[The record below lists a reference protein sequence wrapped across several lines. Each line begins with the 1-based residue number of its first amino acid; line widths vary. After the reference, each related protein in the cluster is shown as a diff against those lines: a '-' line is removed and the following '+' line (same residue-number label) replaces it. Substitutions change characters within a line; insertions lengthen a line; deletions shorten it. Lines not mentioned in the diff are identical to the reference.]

1 MIFLLSLSKKNELQ
15 KLLLITIV
23 CTGFTILVSTIL
35 GKEIVKSV
43 TDVMYIITTA
53 AFVILSTILV
63 LRFKKTGDH
72 GKAGLFLLGTSVS
85 WFLGETT
92 WTIYELVYNKNPFP
106 SIADVFYIAGYPL
119 MLGFL
124 MYYLKPVRKA
134 ITRKMML
141 SAIMISVAM
150 AIPSIYMAYSPEP
163 DVTVFENVLA
173 TSYPILDSIIFIPAI
188 IGIALF
194 FRGEV
199 NFTWSLMC
207 IGILC
212 FAIGDIGFQ
221 YATFT
226 DTYYTGHPAD
236 IVLMWSYILFSF
248 GVYDHVRIFRKSGH
262 ESKNKQLDS
271 WR

>member
-1 MIFLLSLSKKNELQ
+1 MI
-15 KLLLITIV
+15 
-23 CTGFTILVSTIL
+23 
-35 GKEIVKSV
+35 GKEVVKSV
-43 TDVMYIITTA
+43 TDVMYIITTST
-53 AFVILSTILV
+53 FVILSTILV

-72 GKAGLFLLGTSVS
+72 GKAALFLLGTSAS
-85 WFLGETT
+85 WFLGETI
-92 WTIYELVYNKNPFP
+92 WTVYELAYDKNPFP

-119 MLGFL
+119 MFGFL

-134 ITRKMML
+134 ITKKMIL
-141 SAIMISVAM
+141 AAIMISATM

-163 DVTVFENVLA
+163 DVTLFENVLA
-173 TSYPILDSIIFIPAI
+173 TTYPILDSIIFIPAV

-199 NFTWSLMC
+199 NFTWSLIC
-207 IGILC
+207 TGILC
-212 FAIGDIGFQ
+212 FTIGDIGFQ

-226 DTYYTGHPAD
+226 NTYYTGHPAD

-248 GVYDHVRIFRKSGH
+248 GVYDHVRLFRKSRQSN
-262 ESKNKQLDS
+262 ENSQLDD

>member
-1 MIFLLSLSKKNELQ
+1 LLSISKKDELQ

-23 CTGFTILVSTIL
+23 CSGFTILVSTML
-35 GKEIVKSV
+35 GKEVVKQV

-53 AFVILSTILV
+53 AFVILSSILV

-72 GKAGLFLLGTSVS
+72 GKAWLFLLGTSVS
-85 WFLGETT
+85 WFLAETT
-92 WTIYELVYNKNPFP
+92 WTAYELIYDKNPFP

-124 MYYLKPVRKA
+124 MYYLKPVRRA
-134 ITRKMML
+134 ITKKMIL
-141 SAIMISVAM
+141 AAIMISATI

-173 TSYPILDSIIFIPAI
+173 TAYPILDSIIFIPAI

-199 NFTWSLMC
+199 NFTWSLIC
-207 IGILC
+207 TGILC

-226 DTYYTGHPAD
+226 NTYYTGHPAD

-248 GVYDHVRIFRKSGH
+248 GVYDHVRIFRKSGQST
-262 ESKNKQLDS
+262 ENSQLDN
-271 WR
+271 WC

>member
-1 MIFLLSLSKKNELQ
+1 MLSTSKKNELQ

-43 TDVMYIITTA
+43 TDVMYIIATA

-72 GKAGLFLLGTSVS
+72 GKAAFFLLGTSVS
-85 WFLGETT
+85 WFLAEAT
-92 WTIYELVYNKNPFP
+92 WTVYELVYDKNPFP
-106 SIADVFYIAGYPL
+106 SIADVFYITGYPL
-119 MLGFL
+119 MFGFL
-124 MYYLKPVRKA
+124 MYYLKPVKKA
-134 ITRKMML
+134 ITKKMML
-141 SAIMISVAM
+141 SAIIISATM
-150 AIPSIYMAYSPEP
+150 TIPSMYMAYSPEP

-173 TSYPILDSIIFIPAI
+173 TSYPILDSIIFIPAV

-212 FAIGDIGFQ
+212 FAVGDIGFQ

-226 DTYYTGHPAD
+226 NTYYTGHPAD

-248 GVYDHVRIFRKSGH
+248 GVYDHVIIFRKSRQSN
-262 ESKNKQLDS
+262 ENSQLDN

>member
-1 MIFLLSLSKKNELQ
+1 MSL
-15 KLLLITIV
+15 V
-23 CTGFTILVSTIL
+23 GTGFTILVSTFL
-35 GKEIVKSV
+35 GKEVVKSV
-43 TDVMYIITTA
+43 TDVMYVIVTA
-53 AFVILSTILV
+53 TFVGLSIILV
-63 LRFKKTGDH
+63 SRFKKTGDH
-72 GKAGLFLLGTSVS
+72 GKAWLFLLGTSIS

-92 WTIYELVYNKNPFP
+92 WTVYELVYDKNPFP

-134 ITRKMML
+134 ITKKMMT
-141 SAIMISVAM
+141 SAILISATI

-163 DVTVFENVLA
+163 DVTLFENVLA

-199 NFTWSLMC
+199 NFTWSLIC

-226 DTYYTGHPAD
+226 NTYYTGHPSD
-236 IVLMWSYILFSF
+236 IILMWSYILFSF
-248 GVYDHVRIFRKSGH
+248 GAYDHIRIFRKSGH
-262 ESKNKQLDS
+262 ANESKNLDS

>member
-1 MIFLLSLSKKNELQ
+1 M
-15 KLLLITIV
+15 
-23 CTGFTILVSTIL
+23 L
-35 GKEIVKSV
+35 GKEVVKSV

-53 AFVILSTILV
+53 TFVILSCILV

-72 GKAGLFLLGTSVS
+72 GKAWLFLLGTSVS
-85 WFLGETT
+85 WFIAETT
-92 WTIYELVYNKNPFP
+92 WTIYELVYDKNPFP

-124 MYYLKPVRKA
+124 IYYLKPVRKA
-134 ITRKMML
+134 ITKKMML
-141 SAIMISVAM
+141 SAIMISATI
-150 AIPSIYMAYSPEP
+150 AIPSMYMAYSPEP
-163 DVTVFENVLA
+163 DVTVLENALA

-199 NFTWSLMC
+199 NFTWSLIC
-207 IGILC
+207 TGILC

-226 DTYYTGHPAD
+226 NTYYTGHPAD

-248 GVYDHVRIFRKSGH
+248 GVYDHVRIFRKSGQ
-262 ESKNKQLDS
+262 ERKNKQLDN

>member
-1 MIFLLSLSKKNELQ
+1 MPRKSGLQ
-15 KLLLITIV
+15 KLLLGSLIG
-23 CTGFTILVSTIL
+23 TGFTILFSTLL
-35 GKEIVKSV
+35 GKEIVKPV
-43 TDVMYIITTA
+43 TDVMYIIVTA
-53 AFVILSTILV
+53 TFVILSAILV
-63 LRFKKTGDH
+63 SRFKKTGDH
-72 GKAGLFLLGTSVS
+72 GKAWLFLLGTSVS
-85 WFLGETT
+85 WFLAETT
-92 WTIYELVYNKNPFP
+92 WTVYELVYDKNPFP
-106 SIADVFYIAGYPL
+106 SVADVFYIAGYPL

-134 ITRKMML
+134 VTKKMVL
-141 SAIMISVAM
+141 IAIMISATI

-163 DVTVFENVLA
+163 DVTLFENVLA

-199 NFTWSLMC
+199 NFTWSLIC

-226 DTYYTGHPAD
+226 NTYYTGHPAD
-236 IVLMWSYILFSF
+236 IILMWSYILFSF
-248 GVYDHVRIFRKSGH
+248 GAYDHIRIFRKSGH
-262 ESKNKQLDS
+262 TNEKKHLDS

>member
-1 MIFLLSLSKKNELQ
+1 MLSISKKNELQ
-15 KLLLITIV
+15 RLLLVSLIG
-23 CTGFTILVSTIL
+23 TGLAILVSTFL

-43 TDVMYIITTA
+43 TDVMYILATA
-53 AFVILSTILV
+53 VFVILSIILV

-72 GKAGLFLLGTSVS
+72 GKAWLFLLGTSVS
-85 WFLGETT
+85 WFLAETI
-92 WTIYELVYNKNPFP
+92 WTVYELIYDKNPFP
-106 SIADVFYIAGYPL
+106 SIADVFYLSGYPL
-119 MLGFL
+119 MFGFL

-134 ITRKMML
+134 VTKKMMI
-141 SAIMISVAM
+141 SAILVSASI

-163 DVTVFENVLA
+163 DVTLFENILA

-199 NFTWSLMC
+199 NFTWSLIC

-226 DTYYTGHPAD
+226 NTYYTGHPAD
-236 IVLMWSYILFSF
+236 IILMWSYILFSF
-248 GVYDHVRIFRKSGH
+248 GAYDHIRIFRKSGNTN
-262 ESKNKQLDS
+262 ESKHLDN

>member
-1 MIFLLSLSKKNELQ
+1 LLSISRKNELQ
-15 KLLLITIV
+15 KLLLVSLIS
-23 CTGFTILVSTIL
+23 TGLAILVSTFL

-43 TDVMYIITTA
+43 TDVMYILATSV
-53 AFVILSTILV
+53 FVALSVILV

-72 GKAGLFLLGTSVS
+72 GKAWLFLLGTSVS
-85 WFLGETT
+85 WFLAETT
-92 WTIYELVYNKNPFP
+92 WTVYELIYNKNPFP
-106 SIADVFYIAGYPL
+106 SIADVFYVSGYPL
-119 MLGFL
+119 MFGFL
-124 MYYLKPVRKA
+124 IYYLKPVRKA
-134 ITRKMML
+134 ITKKMMTGAIL
-141 SAIMISVAM
+141 ISASI

-163 DVTVFENVLA
+163 DVTLFENVLA

-199 NFTWSLMC
+199 NFTWSLIC

-226 DTYYTGHPAD
+226 NTYYTGHPVD
-236 IVLMWSYILFSF
+236 IILIWSYVFYAF
-248 GVYDHVRIFRKSGH
+248 GVYDHVKIFGRNRITKS
-262 ESKNKQLDS
+262 NKLE
-271 WR
+271 

>member
-1 MIFLLSLSKKNELQ
+1 MLSISKKNELQ

-23 CTGFTILVSTIL
+23 GTGFTILVSTIL
-35 GKEIVKSV
+35 GKEVVKQV
-43 TDVMYIITTA
+43 TDVMYIIATA
-53 AFVILSTILV
+53 TFVILSSILV

-72 GKAGLFLLGTSVS
+72 GKAALFLLGTSVS
-85 WFLGETT
+85 WFLAETV
-92 WTIYELVYNKNPFP
+92 WTVYELVYDKNPFP
-106 SIADVFYIAGYPL
+106 SVADVFYISGYPL

-134 ITRKMML
+134 ITKKML
-141 SAIMISVAM
+141 ISAILISASI

-163 DVTVFENVLA
+163 DITLFENVLA

-199 NFTWSLMC
+199 NFTWSLIC

-212 FAIGDIGFQ
+212 FAVGDIGFQ

-226 DTYYTGHPAD
+226 NTYYTGHPVD
-236 IVLMWSYILFSF
+236 IILMWSYILFSF
-248 GVYDHVRIFRKSGH
+248 GVYDHVRIFRKSGKSN
-262 ESKNKQLDS
+262 ENSQLDN

>member
-1 MIFLLSLSKKNELQ
+1 MLSISKKDELQ
-15 KLLLITIV
+15 KILLITII
-23 CTGFTILVSTIL
+23 CTGFTILVSTML
-35 GKEIVKSV
+35 GKEVVKQV
-43 TDVMYIITTA
+43 TDVMYITTTA

-63 LRFKKTGDH
+63 LRFKKIGDH
-72 GKAGLFLLGTSVS
+72 GKAALFLLGTSVS
-85 WFLGETT
+85 WFLAETT
-92 WTIYELVYNKNPFP
+92 WTVYELVYDKNPFP

-134 ITRKMML
+134 ITKKMIL
-141 SAIMISVAM
+141 AAIMISATM

-163 DVTVFENVLA
+163 DVTVLENVLA
-173 TSYPILDSIIFIPAI
+173 TSYPIFDSIIFIPAV

-199 NFTWSLMC
+199 NFTWSLIC
-207 IGILC
+207 TGILC
-212 FAIGDIGFQ
+212 FTIGDIGFQ

-226 DTYYTGHPAD
+226 NTYYTGHPAD

-248 GVYDHVRIFRKSGH
+248 GVYDHVRIFRKSRQSN
-262 ESKNKQLDS
+262 EKNQLDN

>member
-1 MIFLLSLSKKNELQ
+1 LLTISKKNELQ
-15 KLLLITIV
+15 KLLLITII
-23 CTGFTILVSTIL
+23 CTGFTILISTL
-35 GKEIVKSV
+35 SGKEVVKSV
-43 TDVMYIITTA
+43 TDVMYITTTA
-53 AFVILSTILV
+53 AFVILSAILV

-72 GKAGLFLLGTSVS
+72 GKAWLFLLGTSVS
-85 WFLGETT
+85 WFLAETT
-92 WTIYELVYNKNPFP
+92 WTVYELVYDKNPFP
-106 SIADVFYIAGYPL
+106 SIADVFYVAGYPL

-134 ITRKMML
+134 ITKKMAIC
-141 SAIMISVAM
+141 AIMISASI

-163 DVTVFENVLA
+163 DVTLFENVLA

-199 NFTWSLMC
+199 NFTWSLIC

-226 DTYYTGHPAD
+226 NTYYTGHPAD
-236 IVLMWSYILFSF
+236 IILMWSYILFSF
-248 GVYDHVRIFRKSGH
+248 GVYDHIRIFRKSGH
-262 ESKNKQLDS
+262 SNENKHLDS